1 MQLNSNALPQPSALP
16 VWLPRGVAVLAAA
29 LGGLGVVMWIAAN
42 WASMGRV
49 GHFALLQGLVL
60 VMGVGAPFKPAARGP
75 LGLLALLGIGAL
87 FAYFGQTYQTGA
99 DPWQLFAL
107 WAVLALPLCWGARS
121 DVLWA
126 PWAMVVV
133 TAISLWTHTYSGH
146 RWGVEADQL
155 RVHLAAWTAGLALV
169 AALSP
174 ISSRF
179 TGAGVWSFRTAV
191 TLTVAAITLT
201 ALGGLFHK
209 PVQAQY
215 VLGLLVF
222 GVGFALLNTRA
233 VFDIFAISA
242 VALGVNALL
251 AIGVARVLFDNGG
264 GGDWAGKLM
273 LMGLI
278 AAGLLAGTVSGIL
291 HLARRHAAATP
302 ATGEAA

>member
-1 MQLNSNALPQPSALP
+1 MTTNTPSIQPPQLAA
-16 VWLPRGVAVLAAA
+16 WYPRGMALLGAA

-42 WASMGRV
+42 WDTLGRA

-60 VMGVGAPFKPAARGP
+60 AMTVGAAFKPAARAP
-75 LGLLALLGIGAL
+75 LGLIALLGMGAL
-87 FAYFGQTYQTGA
+87 FAYFGQTYQSGA

-126 PWAMVVV
+126 PWALVVM
-133 TAISLWTHTYSGH
+133 TGISLWTHTYSGH

-155 RVHLAAWTAGLALV
+155 TVHLIAWSACLGSVVL
-169 AALSP
+169 LSAP
-174 ISSRF
+174 LQDY

-191 TLTVAAITLT
+191 TLAVAAITLT

-215 VLGLLVF
+215 LLGLLVL
-222 GVGFALLNTRA
+222 GLGIAILNARGL
-233 VFDIFAISA
+233 FDIFAISA
-242 VALGVNALL
+242 AALGINILL
-251 AIGVARVLFDNGG
+251 VVGVARWMFDSHNS
-264 GGDWAGKLM
+264 GDWIGRLM

-278 AAGLLAGTVSGIL
+278 AAGLLAATVSGIL
-291 HLARRHAAATP
+291 ALVRHHQP
-302 ATGEAA
+302 AGETA

>member
-1 MQLNSNALPQPSALP
+1 MPLNTTTLPEPNALPM
-16 VWLPRGVAVLAAA
+16 WLLRGVAVLAAA

-60 VMGVGAPFKPAARGP
+60 VMGLGAALKPAARAP
-75 LGLLALLGIGAL
+75 LGLLALLSTGAL
-87 FAYFGQTYQTGA
+87 LAYFGQTYQTGA

-107 WAVLALPLCWGARS
+107 WAVLVLPLCWGARS

-133 TAISLWTHTYSGH
+133 TAISLWTRTYSGH

-155 RVHLAAWTAGLALV
+155 TVHLLAWSAGLVLV
-169 AALSP
+169 AVLSP
-174 ISSRF
+174 LCARW
-179 TGAGVWSFRTAV
+179 TGASVWSFRTAV
-191 TLTVAAITLT
+191 TLTVVAITLT

-215 VLGLLVF
+215 GLGLLVF
-222 GVGFALLNTRA
+222 AASLALLNIRLM
-233 VFDIFAISA
+233 FDIFAISA

-251 AIGVARVLFDNGG
+251 AGGVARWLFDS
-264 GGDWAGKLM
+264 GGDGDGVGKLM

-278 AAGLLAGTVSGIL
+278 AAGLLASTVSGIL
-291 HLARRHAAATP
+291 KWVRRHAAV
-302 ATGEAA
+302 GEQA

>member
-1 MQLNSNALPQPSALP
+1 MQLNTNTLPQPSTLP

-49 GHFALLQGLVL
+49 GHFAMLQGLVL
-60 VMGVGAPFKPAARGP
+60 VMGVGAALKPAARGP

-99 DPWQLFAL
+99 DPWQLFGL
-107 WAVLALPLCWGARS
+107 WAVLAMPLCWGARS

-126 PWAMVVV
+126 PWALVVV
-133 TAISLWTHTYSGH
+133 TAISLWAHTYSGH

-155 RVHLAAWTAGLALV
+155 RVHLAAWTAGFALI

-174 ISSRF
+174 ASSRF

-222 GVGFALLNTRA
+222 VVGLALLNTRDL
-233 VFDIFAISA
+233 FDIFAISA

-251 AIGVARVLFDNGG
+251 AAGLARALFDNGE

-291 HLARRHAAATP
+291 SLARRHATATP

>member
-1 MQLNSNALPQPSALP
+1 MPLNTTTLPEPNALPM
-16 VWLPRGVAVLAAA
+16 WLLRGVAVLAAA

-60 VMGVGAPFKPAARGP
+60 VTGLGAALKPAARAP
-75 LGLLALLGIGAL
+75 LGLLALLSTGAL
-87 FAYFGQTYQTGA
+87 LAYFGQTYQTGA

-107 WAVLALPLCWGARS
+107 WAVLVLPLCWGARS

-133 TAISLWTHTYSGH
+133 TAISLWTRTYSGH

-155 RVHLAAWTAGLALV
+155 TVHLLAWSAGLVLV
-169 AALSP
+169 AVLSP
-174 ISSRF
+174 LCARW
-179 TGAGVWSFRTAV
+179 TGAAVWSFRTAV
-191 TLTVAAITLT
+191 TLTVVAITLT

-215 VLGLLVF
+215 GLGLLVF
-222 GVGFALLNTRA
+222 AASLALLNIRLM
-233 VFDIFAISA
+233 FDIFAISA

-251 AIGVARVLFDNGG
+251 AGGVARWLFDS
-264 GGDWAGKLM
+264 GGDGDWVGKLM

-278 AAGLLAGTVSGIL
+278 AAGLLASTVSGIL
-291 HLARRHAAATP
+291 KWARRHAAV
-302 ATGEAA
+302 GEQA